1 MANLS
6 AQALRTA
13 VIQAYTS
20 DADFA
25 AELAKDPGKAIQT
38 RFGEQSLALRVEFEK
53 EKELSLVI
61 PQKTEKLAQAIARTV
76 GELGERP
83 PTRGE
88 FETTIV
94 HQAWTD
100 PAFLADLRTNT
111 RATLDAALKK
121 HGVHVPESLEVKLY
135 EEQPGEC
142 LIVIPRPAN
151 AAGAELSDAELEAV
165 AGGEAALIAGA
176 IVGAVV
182 GSITGAIVAEVVHD
196 IRHPEADLMSE

>member
-1 MANLS
+1 MATLS

-25 AELAKDPGKAIQT
+25 AALGTDPIKVIQD
-38 RFGEQSLALRVEFEK
+38 RFGAQSLTLRVEFEK

-61 PQKTEKLAQAIARTV
+61 PQNTEKLANAIDRTV
-76 GELGERP
+76 AELGDRP

-88 FETTIV
+88 FEATVI

-100 PAFLADLRTNT
+100 PAFLEQLRADP
-111 RATLDAALKK
+111 RAGLDAALKK
-121 HGVHVPESLEVKLY
+121 HGVHVPESLTVKLY
-135 EEQPGEC
+135 EDQAGEC
-142 LIVIPRPAN
+142 LIVIPRPAS
-151 AAGAELSDAELEAV
+151 AAGTELSDAELEAV
-165 AGGEAALIAGA
+165 AGGEAVLIAGA

-182 GSITGAIVAEVVHD
+182 GSIAGAIAAEVVHD
-196 IRHPEADLMSE
+196 IRHPEADLME

>member
-1 MANLS
+1 MATLS

-13 VIQAYTS
+13 VIQAVTT

-25 AELAKDPGKAIQT
+25 AQLRADPDKAIQA
-38 RFGEQSLALRVEFEK
+38 RFGEQSLKLRVEFEQD
-53 EKELSLVI
+53 KELSLVI

-76 GELGERP
+76 SELGERP

-88 FETTIV
+88 FESTIV
-94 HQAWTD
+94 NQAWTD
-100 PAFLADLRTNT
+100 PAFLGELRANT
-111 RATLDAALKK
+111 RAALDAALKK
-121 HGVHVPESLEVKLY
+121 HGVHVPESLTVKLY

-165 AGGEAALIAGA
+165 AGGEAVLIAGA

-182 GSITGAIVAEVVHD
+182 GSITGAIAAEVVHD
-196 IRHPEADLMSE
+196 IRHPEDEMM